1 MIYFNKTLLQTLTL
15 NLVCKLRTYSLFKK
29 DIGREKYLNSIQNT
43 DARISFTKF
52 RLSNHCL
59 MIEKGRHKNIDK
71 NQRFCPF
78 CPNMIEDEIHFL
90 LECKLFEDYRK
101 TLLENI
107 YVITREPLPRE
118 KMQLFIYLMSS
129 EQTTGL
135 TAQYIIDTLQTR
147 ELLLK

>member
-1 MIYFNKTLLQTLTL
+1 
-15 NLVCKLRTYSLFKK
+15 
-29 DIGREKYLNSIQNT
+29 
-43 DARISFTKF
+43 
-52 RLSNHCL
+52 
-59 MIEKGRHKNIDK
+59 MIEV
-71 NQRFCPF
+71 
-78 CPNMIEDEIHFL
+78 EIHFL